1 MTGVLVCC
9 FIVALLPGH
18 DDLFNT
24 FTLSF
29 SITSSICYNGLVAKL
44 YSPLQYLLYT
54 VRLNI
59 ALTVILSHLL
69 SSLGCYS
76 DLPMYFL

>member
-1 MTGVLVCC
+1 MLVCC
-9 FIVALLPGH
+9 FIVALLHGH

-24 FTLSF
+24 STLSF
-29 SITSSICYNGLVAKL
+29 SMTSSLCYNGLVAKL
-44 YSPLQYLLYT
+44 YSPLQYLLCT

-69 SSLGCYS
+69 SSLGCYN